1 METVTL
7 TKYYN
12 ELVASGRNN
21 TPSFREAAKDLAP
34 QYTYVFLAA

>member
-1 METVTL
+1 METITL

-12 ELVASGRNN
+12 ELVAAGRDN

-34 QYTYVFLAA
+34 QYSFIFLAA